1 VHASNRWVILAT
13 TTPSALARINAATES
28 LRERREFS
36 VLVGLLA
43 IWAIGL
49 VIDPAEFLEANRFN
63 RMFRSAAQTAVI
75 GYGVA
80 LLMVTA
86 EFDLSVGSL
95 YALTGGMAV
104 FMMADLGIG
113 SPLAALLILV
123 FAFVYGVSQGLMVT
137 KLKLP
142 SLIVTIGTLTMLR
155 GALRVLTGGV
165 TISGG
170 RDDHIFNYFG
180 AEIELAT
187 LPVVGV
193 DGAVPIMTT
202 DGLKYTVPFIQNEPR
217 FWSTFSTQIIWAII
231 FLLIFHYILFYTR
244 FGHHVRATGDNINSV
259 DTTGIDPEL
268 IKIGCFGIASVMATF
283 GAMMLLGRTLT
294 VSSATGSGLE
304 LTVIAAVVLGGTKL
318 TGGEGSMFGTALG
331 ALVFAAANTILNL
344 AGFGLSGWQGVITG
358 AFIVA
363 AIGLDAVFRVVGLDS
378 IRSAY
383 VAPTRELIT
392 SPAKFF
398 EVTSNRKTT
407 DDMFAYIVSSILV
420 TGIAFLIVDAIL
432 NVGVVNSAIGIDTSN
447 LMLFMEGGF
456 IEALVQVYFFVML
469 LAILAFLA
477 IQISLSAFGKTGD
490 YENTLGVVCFGMAPA
505 PLLTIPVLVYGYDL
519 RIPALGTPLVTGML
533 VLAPVL
539 LLSLGLMYIGVK
551 ETRDLSSGQGAITA
565 AATGAVWALLLA
577 IVWVMVVATY

>member
-1 VHASNRWVILAT
+1 M
-13 TTPSALARINAATES
+13 NAAAET
-28 LRERREFS
+28 LQERREFS
-36 VLVGLLA
+36 VLVGLVA

-49 VIDPAEFLEANRFN
+49 IIAPAEFLELNRFN

-95 YALTGGMAV
+95 YALAGGMAV
-104 FMMADLGIG
+104 FMMSDVNIG

-123 FAFVYGVSQGLMVT
+123 FAFVYGISQGLMVT

-170 RDDHIFNYFG
+170 QDDHIFNYFG
-180 AEIELAT
+180 AEIELST
-187 LPVVGV
+187 LPIIGV
-193 DGAVPIMTT
+193 DGPVPIMTSE
-202 DGLKYTVPFIQNEPR
+202 GFEYMIPIIQSEPR
-217 FWSTFSTQIIWAII
+217 VWNTFSVQIIWAVI
-231 FLLIFHYILFYTR
+231 LLLVFHYILFYTR
-244 FGHHVRATGDNINSV
+244 FGYHARSTGDNIDSV
-259 DTTGIDPEL
+259 DTTGVDPEL
-268 IKIGCFGIASVMATF
+268 IKIGCFGIASVMAAF
-283 GAMMLLGRTLT
+283 GSMMLLGRSLT

-318 TGGEGSMFGTALG
+318 TGGEGSMVGTALG
-331 ALVFAAANTILNL
+331 ALVFAAANSILNL

-363 AIGLDAVFRVVGLDS
+363 AIGLDAVFRVVSLES
-378 IRSAY
+378 VRSAY
-383 VAPTRELIT
+383 VAPTRELLT
-392 SPAKFF
+392 SPVTFF
-398 EVTSNRKTT
+398 RVTTNRKTT
-407 DDMFAYIVSSILV
+407 DDMFAYIVTSVLV
-420 TGIAFLIVDAIL
+420 TGITFLVADAIL
-432 NVGVVNSAIGIDTSN
+432 NVNAVNSAIGIDTSD
-447 LMLFMEGGF
+447 LMLFTQGGF

-477 IQISLSAFGKTGD
+477 IQISLSAFGKPGD
-490 YENTLGVVCFGMAPA
+490 YENTLAVVCFGMAPA

-519 RIPALGTPLVTGML
+519 RIPSLGTPLVTGML

-539 LLSLGLMYIGVK
+539 LSFLGLMYVGVTQ
-551 ETRDLSSGQGAITA
+551 TRDLSSGQGAITA
-565 AATGAVWALLLA
+565 AATGAVWALMLA
-577 IVWVMVVATY
+577 VVWVMVVATY